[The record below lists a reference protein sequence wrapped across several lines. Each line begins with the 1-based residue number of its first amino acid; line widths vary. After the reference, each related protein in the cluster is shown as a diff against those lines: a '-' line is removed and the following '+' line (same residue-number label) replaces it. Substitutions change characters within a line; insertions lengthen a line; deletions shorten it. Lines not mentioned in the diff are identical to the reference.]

1 MVLNENLDVNRL
13 DDTGRR
19 AFLRAPEKVL
29 LKPSTRLCKWSNRG
43 LVGEHGISPWWSFVE
58 AIRFPG
64 GAITEGFRVS
74 EERARRIGRTHREF
88 ARSRAAISEQF
99 GNTMTRL
106 IVVTLTGEAW
116 ALAGQASG
124 QPEFAKARADLRNVY
139 LTGGKR
145 QPRALESPRSLVT
158 GRLSRKPDATQ
169 VRKKASDPAC
179 QFRRTVEEAPW
190 LRSQLSARDARIQ
203 RHVACTKRRGIPS
216 VRRCKQK

>member
-1 MVLNENLDVNRL
+1 MLNDNLDVNRL
-13 DDTGRR
+13 DDTVRR

-29 LKPSTRLCKWSNRG
+29 LKPSIRLYKWSNRP

-58 AIRFPG
+58 SIRLPG

-116 ALAGQASG
+116 ALAGQ
-124 QPEFAKARADLRNVY
+124 
-139 LTGGKR
+139 GGIFGKDS
-145 QPRALESPRSLVT
+145 EST
-158 GRLSRKPDATQ
+158 
-169 VRKKASDPAC
+169 
-179 QFRRTVEEAPW
+179 E
-190 LRSQLSARDARIQ
+190 
-203 RHVACTKRRGIPS
+203 
-216 VRRCKQK
+216 VRRKAQRPGPGARCLRKAT